1 MGPLFCFGESKM
13 KWRSVVAALLGAI
26 LTTSARAG
34 DAPSE
39 LAGKWAVRT
48 VGHTYAI
55 LSVDHDVRAS
65 GGWRATLTRPQDSY
79 VAAGGL
85 VGHLGS
91 SIATR
96 RLRPISEAPEVLRLA
111 YADPD
116 PDETTDVLR
125 LTPLAPGKL
134 LLTYEGGF
142 ELLFDRARPGEAV
155 ATDWDGEAEV
165 PLIQLWPDNAEM
177 AALFEKD
184 QADRTPPPGKAIDW
198 SVVGPADV
206 ARRAR
211 AQAFL
216 DAGALHSG
224 ADYFRAAFLFQHG
237 KGADDYLKAHALAVA
252 AAARGY
258 RDASWIAAA
267 SLDRYLRSIG
277 RPQVFGTQFKFGA
290 DGAASQDPYD
300 RALLSDGLRAA
311 AGVPSLALQQKQR
324 EEMEAQRKADAP
336 KVIKEPQPSAPSSS
350 APAAGR
356 SK

>member
-1 MGPLFCFGESKM
+1 M
-13 KWRSVVAALLGAI
+13 KRWSIVVALLGAM
-26 LTTSARAG
+26 LTTPAG
-34 DAPSE
+34 AEVTSNG
-39 LAGKWAVRT
+39 LTGKWAVRT
-48 VGHTYAI
+48 VGHTYAV
-55 LSVDHDVRAS
+55 LSIDQDVRAP
-65 GGWRATLTRPQDSY
+65 GGWRATLARPKDSY
-79 VAAGGL
+79 VMAGGL

-96 RLRPISEAPEVLRLA
+96 RLRPISDAPEGLRLA

-116 PDETTDVLR
+116 PDETADVLR

-142 ELLFDRARPGEAV
+142 GLLFDRARPGEAV
-155 ATDWDGEAEV
+155 ATDWGGEAEV
-165 PLIQLWPDNAEM
+165 PLIQLWPDNVEM
-177 AALFEKD
+177 AALFERD
-184 QADRTPPPGKAIDW
+184 QADRRPPPGKAIDW

-211 AQAFL
+211 AQALL

-224 ADYFRAAFLFQHG
+224 ADYFRAAFLFQHA
-237 KGADDYLKAHALAVA
+237 KEPADYLKAHALAVA

-258 RDASWIAAA
+258 RDAPWIAAA

-277 RPQVFGTQFKFGA
+277 RPQVFGTQFSQGA
-290 DGAASQDPYD
+290 DGIVSQEPYD
-300 RALLSDGLRAA
+300 RMLLSDGLRLASS
-311 AGVPSLALQQKQR
+311 VPSLALQEKQR
-324 EEMEAQRKADAP
+324 EEMEAQRKASAP
-336 KVIKEPQPSAPSSS
+336 KVVKGPQPSALSSS